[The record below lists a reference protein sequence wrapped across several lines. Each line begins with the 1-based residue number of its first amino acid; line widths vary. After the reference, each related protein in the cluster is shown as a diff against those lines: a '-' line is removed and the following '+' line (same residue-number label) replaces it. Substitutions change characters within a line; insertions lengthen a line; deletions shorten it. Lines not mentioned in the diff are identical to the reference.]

1 MYLFFDTET
10 TGLPSDWNAPV
21 SNLENWPRLVQLAYI
36 FLNENGQVITK
47 KNKII
52 KPSGFTIPSE
62 ASDIHGISQIIA
74 EINGEDLDEVIREF
88 DKYAQISTMIIG
100 HNIEFDAKILG
111 AEFLRL
117 GKKNTLEE
125 KRLICTMKNS
135 TEFCKI
141 EGYYGYKWPK
151 LAELHNKLFGTNFD
165 GAHNAMVDV
174 EITAKCFWELKELN
188 II

>member
-10 TGLPSDWNAPV
+10 TGLPTDWNAPV
-21 SNLENWPRLVQLAYI
+21 SDLENWPRLVQLAYI
-36 FLNENGQVITK
+36 LQDERGQLISQ

-74 EINGEDLDEVIREF
+74 EINGEDLSDVINEF
-88 DKYAQISTMIIG
+88 DDYVKKSSLIIG
-100 HNIEFDAKILG
+100 HNIEFDAKIIG

-117 GKKNTLEE
+117 GKKDTLET
-125 KRLICTMKNS
+125 KKQICTMKNS
-135 TEFCKI
+135 TDFCKI

-151 LAELHNKLFGTNFD
+151 LGELHYKLFGNQFY

-174 EITAKCFWELKELN
+174 EITAKCFWKLKKLN